1 MRLVRNNLVEAKEA
15 LRKLKI
21 VLENCG
27 SENLPS
33 SQFLIQACKNFVEC
47 EDYEG
52 AEYVSEIGVS
62 IDEENLELNYLRAFA
77 LAKMG
82 NVDEAKDVI
91 QELLKKEELSV
102 ELKEACEEVLVSL
115 S

>member
-1 MRLVRNNLVEAKEA
+1 LRLVRNNLVEAKEA

-33 SQFLIQACKNFVEC
+33 SQFLIQACKNFV
-47 EDYEG
+47 EG

>member
-1 MRLVRNNLVEAKEA
+1 MRLVRNNLPEAKEA
-15 LRKLKI
+15 LRKLRI

-33 SQFLIQACKNFVEC
+33 SEFLIQACKNCIEC
-47 EDYEG
+47 EDFEG
-52 AEYVSEIGVS
+52 LEFVSEVGIS

-77 LAKMG
+77 LAKLG
-82 NVDEAKDVI
+82 NHDEARDVI
-91 QELLKKEELSV
+91 QGLLKKDLSA
-102 ELKEACEEVLVSL
+102 ELKEACEEVLLSL